1 MRQAN
6 STSWNQCLKWRGSKG
21 IVILKLMFFSSFEPW
36 PYVSNIFP
44 YAPTCFPYFPTCFPW
59 FLIFFYFSSC
69 FSMFFPIFFQ
79 MFPCVPILCP
89 KSMPCFPADSRQ
101 QPPRDPLRPQPRRGA
116 GDLCGL
122 PAAGTSV
129 ARSRNGPG
137 EPWGIHPQISWCFFR
152 PSCDSPVWK
161 KVTFS
166 FSRSINYN

>member
-59 FLIFFYFSSC
+59 FLIFFHFSSC

-101 QPPRDPLRPQPRRGA
+101 QPPLDPLRPQPRRGA

-161 KVTFS
+161 KK
-166 FSRSINYN
+166 